1 MKIENKLNIKSS
13 QEMRHEVILL
23 IEKLCNKLTSR
34 IRKKMPEVD
43 DERAEVINYGLQ
55 LVIGEIP
62 KTFVLITIAY
72 LLGVLKLTVLALLFI
87 MPYKTFSGGVHLK
100 THIGCI
106 IATTLFYTG
115 NAVLSKHFV
124 FNPVY
129 IKYIAVALIWVFSMI
144 MIRLYAPADTENVP
158 ILRKKDRDL
167 KRILSYITMTLTL
180 VVGLIV
186 KNQVISNLLIFGTI
200 LQTISITRFM
210 YKITNNKY
218 GYEEYIKAKEDT
230 NFA

>member
-1 MKIENKLNIKSS
+1 M
-13 QEMRHEVILL
+13 

-43 DERAEVINYGLQ
+43 DERAEIINYGLQ

-62 KTFVLITIAY
+62 KTFIIIAIAY

-106 IATTLFYTG
+106 IATSILYVGTAL
-115 NAVLSKHFV
+115 LSKYII
-124 FNPVY
+124 FNPIY
-129 IKYIAVALIWVFSMI
+129 IKYIAIALIWSFSMI
-144 MIRLYAPADTENVP
+144 MIKLYAPADTENVP

-167 KRILSYITMTLTL
+167 KRNLSYITMTLTL

-200 LQTISITRFM
+200 LQTISITRFI

>member
-1 MKIENKLNIKSS
+1 M
-13 QEMRHEVILL
+13 

-43 DERAEVINYGLQ
+43 DERAEIINYGLQ

-218 GYEEYIKAKEDT
+218 GYEEYIKAEKI
-230 NFA
+230 NNVA

>member
-1 MKIENKLNIKSS
+1 M
-13 QEMRHEVILL
+13 
-23 IEKLCNKLTSR
+23 IEKICNKLTSR

-43 DERAEVINYGLQ
+43 DERAEIINYGLQ

-62 KTFVLITIAY
+62 KTFIIIAIAY

-106 IATTLFYTG
+106 IATSILYVGTAL
-115 NAVLSKHFV
+115 LSKYII
-124 FNPVY
+124 FNPMY
-129 IKYIAVALIWVFSMI
+129 IKYIAIALIWSFSMI
-144 MIRLYAPADTENVP
+144 MIKLYAPADTENVP

-167 KRILSYITMTLTL
+167 KRKLSYVTMTITL
-180 VVGLIV
+180 AIALIV

-200 LQTISITRFM
+200 MQTISITRFI

-218 GYEEYIKAKEDT
+218 GYEEYIKADK
-230 NFA
+230 NIKLA